1 MSVVFWKELAD
12 HFSSRRFMI
21 LLIIIILSGFWA
33 TYATGQAIR
42 QNTDTV
48 PVQYVFLLLLTSSG
62 ETLFSL
68 ATFLG
73 FFGPLVGITL
83 GFDSIS
89 GEYARGTLSRV
100 LSQPIYRDS
109 LINGKFLAGLTT
121 VAVLWGSILLLVI
134 GLGISLLGFPPNAE
148 ELWRMLIFTAI
159 GILYIGFWVAL
170 AMLFSLLFQ
179 KTVTAALASMAVWLF
194 MFLFIPIITQ
204 AIAGVIIPDAST
216 PEALARQADI
226 QNLLGRISPSTLYL
240 ETVSILLNPAARGL
254 GLVLQSQ
261 AEGILPTP
269 LALAQSL
276 NLIWP
281 HITTIFAWVAVCFSI
296 SYIIFM
302 RAEIR
307 AKTAGGGDLKFA
319 AALHRHFRILVGQFS
334 RGSRANL
341 RLRGSS
347 SPFTLRLLIYKQ
359 FLFSIR
365 NKFPIRRILSGD
377 SWLIAI

>member
-1 MSVVFWKELAD
+1 MNVVFWKELAD

-21 LLIIIILSGFWA
+21 LVAIILLSGLWA

-48 PVQYVFLLLLTSSG
+48 PSQYAFLLLMTSSG
-62 ETLFSL
+62 ESLFSL

-109 LINGKFLAGLTT
+109 FINGKFLAGLTT

-134 GLGISLLGFPPNAE
+134 GLGITLLGFPPNAE
-148 ELWRMLIFTAI
+148 ELWRMLIFTVI
-159 GILYIGFWVAL
+159 GVLYVGFWLAL

-179 KTVTAALASMAVWLF
+179 KTVTAALASLSIWLF
-194 MFLFIPIITQ
+194 LTLFI
-204 AIAGVIIPDAST
+204 AVASSGIAALIVPDATT
-216 PEALARQADI
+216 PEALARQSDVENVI
-226 QNLLGRISPSTLYL
+226 SRISPSTLYS
-240 ETVSILLNPAARGL
+240 ESVGILLNPAARVFGMA
-254 GLVLQSQ
+254 LQSQ

-269 LALAQSL
+269 LALEQSL
-276 NLIWP
+276 TLIWP
-281 HITTIFAWVAVCFSI
+281 HITTMFGLVFVCFGI
-296 SYIIFM
+296 SYISFM

-307 AKTAGGGDLKFA
+307 A
-319 AALHRHFRILVGQFS
+319 
-334 RGSRANL
+334 
-341 RLRGSS
+341 
-347 SPFTLRLLIYKQ
+347 
-359 FLFSIR
+359 
-365 NKFPIRRILSGD
+365 
-377 SWLIAI
+377 

>member
-12 HFSSRRFMI
+12 HFSSRRFLILVAII
-21 LLIIIILSGFWA
+21 LLSGLWA

-42 QNTDTV
+42 QNTETV
-48 PVQYVFLLLLTSSG
+48 PAQYVFLLLLTSSG
-62 ETLFSL
+62 EAIFSL

-109 LINGKFLAGLTT
+109 FINGKFFAGLTT

-134 GLGISLLGFPPNAE
+134 GLGITLLGFAPNAE
-148 ELWRMLIFTAI
+148 ELWRMLIFTAV
-159 GILYIGFWVAL
+159 GVFYVGFWLAL

-194 MFLFIPIITQ
+194 MSLFVSIFSS
-204 AIAGVIIPDAST
+204 AIAGMIVPDATS
-216 PEALARQADI
+216 PEAISRRADI
-226 QNLLGRISPSTLYL
+226 ENIIGRISPSTLYS
-240 ETVSILLNPAARGL
+240 ESVGVLLNPSARVFGL
-254 GLVLQSQ
+254 ALQSQ

-269 LALAQSL
+269 LAIDQSL

-281 HITTIFAWVAVCFSI
+281 HMTTIFGLVAICFGI

-307 AKTAGGGDLKFA
+307 A
-319 AALHRHFRILVGQFS
+319 
-334 RGSRANL
+334 
-341 RLRGSS
+341 
-347 SPFTLRLLIYKQ
+347 
-359 FLFSIR
+359 
-365 NKFPIRRILSGD
+365 
-377 SWLIAI
+377 

>member
-1 MSVVFWKELAD
+1 MNVVFWKELAD

-21 LLIIIILSGFWA
+21 LVAIILLSGLWA

-48 PVQYVFLLLLTSSG
+48 PSQYAFLLLMTSSG
-62 ETLFSL
+62 ESLFSL

-109 LINGKFLAGLTT
+109 FINGKFLAGLTT

-134 GLGISLLGFPPNAE
+134 GLGITLLGFPPNAE
-148 ELWRMLIFTAI
+148 ELWRMLIFTVI
-159 GILYIGFWVAL
+159 GVLYVGFWLAL

-179 KTVTAALASMAVWLF
+179 KTVTAALASLSIWLF
-194 MFLFIPIITQ
+194 LTLFI
-204 AIAGVIIPDAST
+204 AVASSGIAALIVPDATT
-216 PEALARQADI
+216 PEALARQSDVENVI
-226 QNLLGRISPSTLYL
+226 SRISPSTLYS
-240 ETVSILLNPAARGL
+240 ESVGILLNPAARVFGMA
-254 GLVLQSQ
+254 LQSQ

-269 LALAQSL
+269 LALEQSL
-276 NLIWP
+276 TLIWP
-281 HITTIFAWVAVCFSI
+281 HTTTMFGLVFVCFGI
-296 SYIIFM
+296 SYISFM

-307 AKTAGGGDLKFA
+307 A
-319 AALHRHFRILVGQFS
+319 
-334 RGSRANL
+334 
-341 RLRGSS
+341 
-347 SPFTLRLLIYKQ
+347 
-359 FLFSIR
+359 
-365 NKFPIRRILSGD
+365 
-377 SWLIAI
+377 

>member
-21 LLIIIILSGFWA
+21 LLIIIIFSGLWA
-33 TYATGQAIR
+33 AYATGQAIR

-48 PVQYVFLLLLTSSG
+48 PSQYAFLLLLTSSG
-62 ETLFSL
+62 DTLFSL

-109 LINGKFLAGLTT
+109 FINGKFLAGLTT

-134 GLGISLLGFPPNAE
+134 GLGTTLLGFPPNGE
-148 ELWRMLIFTAI
+148 EIWRMLIFTMV
-159 GILYIGFWVAL
+159 GIFYVGFWLAL

-194 MFLFIPIITQ
+194 LSLFVTIV
-204 AIAGVIIPDAST
+204 AAGIAGLIVPEATT
-216 PEALARQADI
+216 PEAVARRADVE
-226 QNLLGRISPSTLYL
+226 NVVERISPSTLFS
-240 ETVSILLNPAARGL
+240 ESVAILLNPAARVFGL
-254 GLVLQSQ
+254 ALQSQ

-269 LALAQSL
+269 LALSQSL

-281 HITTIFAWVAVCFSI
+281 HITTLFGLVAVCFGI

-307 AKTAGGGDLKFA
+307 A
-319 AALHRHFRILVGQFS
+319 
-334 RGSRANL
+334 
-341 RLRGSS
+341 
-347 SPFTLRLLIYKQ
+347 
-359 FLFSIR
+359 
-365 NKFPIRRILSGD
+365 
-377 SWLIAI
+377 

>member
-1 MSVVFWKELAD
+1 MGVVFWKELAD

-21 LLIIIILSGFWA
+21 LLILIVLIGLWA
-33 TYATGQAIR
+33 SYATGQAIR
-42 QNTDTV
+42 QNTESI
-48 PVQYVFLLLLTSSG
+48 PAQYVFLLLMTSSG
-62 ETLFSL
+62 ETVFSL

-134 GLGISLLGFPPNAE
+134 GLGITLLGFPPNGE
-148 ELWRMLIFTAI
+148 EVWRMLIFTTV
-159 GILYIGFWVAL
+159 GIFYVGFWLAL
-170 AMLFSLLFQ
+170 ALLFSLLFQ

-194 MFLFIPIITQ
+194 MTLFVVIVSQ
-204 AIAGVIIPDAST
+204 AVANIMVPETTT
-216 PEALARQADI
+216 PEQIARRSDVETVVS
-226 QNLLGRISPSTLYL
+226 RISPTTLFS
-240 ETVSILLNPAARGL
+240 EAVHILLNPAARVFGL
-254 GLVLQSQ
+254 ALQSQ

-269 LALAQSL
+269 LALEQSL

-281 HITTIFAWVAVCFSI
+281 HITTLFALVAVCFGI

-307 AKTAGGGDLKFA
+307 A
-319 AALHRHFRILVGQFS
+319 
-334 RGSRANL
+334 
-341 RLRGSS
+341 
-347 SPFTLRLLIYKQ
+347 
-359 FLFSIR
+359 
-365 NKFPIRRILSGD
+365 
-377 SWLIAI
+377 

>member
-21 LLIIIILSGFWA
+21 LLIMIVLSGLWA

-48 PVQYVFLLLLTSSG
+48 PSQYAFLLLLTSSG

-68 ATFLG
+68 TTFLG

-109 LINGKFLAGLTT
+109 LINGKFFAGLTT
-121 VAVLWGSILLLVI
+121 IAVLWSSILLLVI
-134 GLGISLLGFPPNAE
+134 GLGITLLGFPPNTE
-148 ELWRMLIFTAI
+148 ELWRMLIFTMV
-159 GILYIGFWVAL
+159 GIFYIGFWLAL

-194 MFLFIPIITQ
+194 MFLFVPIISQ

-216 PEALARQADI
+216 PEAMARQTDI
-226 QNLLGRISPSTLYL
+226 QNLLG
-240 ETVSILLNPAARGL
+240 
-254 GLVLQSQ
+254 
-261 AEGILPTP
+261 
-269 LALAQSL
+269 
-276 NLIWP
+276 
-281 HITTIFAWVAVCFSI
+281 
-296 SYIIFM
+296 
-302 RAEIR
+302 
-307 AKTAGGGDLKFA
+307 
-319 AALHRHFRILVGQFS
+319 
-334 RGSRANL
+334 
-341 RLRGSS
+341 
-347 SPFTLRLLIYKQ
+347 
-359 FLFSIR
+359 
-365 NKFPIRRILSGD
+365 
-377 SWLIAI
+377 

>member
-12 HFSSRRFMI
+12 HFSSRRFLILVVII
-21 LLIIIILSGFWA
+21 LLSGLWA

-62 ETLFSL
+62 EAIFSL

-109 LINGKFLAGLTT
+109 LINGKFFAGLTT

-134 GLGISLLGFPPNAE
+134 GLGIYLLGFPPNAE
-148 ELWRMLIFTAI
+148 ELWRMLIFTAV
-159 GILYIGFWVAL
+159 GIFYVGFWLAL

-194 MFLFIPIITQ
+194 MSLFV
-204 AIAGVIIPDAST
+204 AIFSAAVASLLVPEAST
-216 PEALARQADI
+216 PEAMARRSDVENVI
-226 QNLLGRISPSTLYL
+226 GRISPTTLYS
-240 ETVSILLNPAARGL
+240 EIVGILLNPAARVFGFA
-254 GLVLQSQ
+254 LQSQ

-269 LALAQSL
+269 LALEQSL

-281 HITTIFAWVAVCFSI
+281 HITTIFGLVAICFGI

-307 AKTAGGGDLKFA
+307 A
-319 AALHRHFRILVGQFS
+319 
-334 RGSRANL
+334 
-341 RLRGSS
+341 
-347 SPFTLRLLIYKQ
+347 
-359 FLFSIR
+359 
-365 NKFPIRRILSGD
+365 
-377 SWLIAI
+377 